1 MSAAEPRI
9 RRAREEDAYDIVSWF
24 PDRRAAVMW
33 GGPQVA
39 DPLVAQ
45 WLMGEFN
52 APGRDYYVMVGLD
65 DEPLGVFGLRLH
77 PREKRA
83 HLIRVAIQPFARGY
97 GLSSALLKGAAI
109 LAQQSRMER
118 LTLNVYGSNDQARMA
133 YERAGFF
140 PYEFAPAPED
150 PSGAIVRMLRPL

>member
-1 MSAAEPRI
+1 
-9 RRAREEDAYDIVSWF
+9 
-24 PDRRAAVMW
+24 MW

-52 APGRDYYVMVGLD
+52 AQGRDYYVMVDRD
-65 DEPLGVFGLRLH
+65 DAPVGVFGLRLH

-83 HLIRVAIQPFARGY
+83 HLIRVAIDPDARGL
-97 GLSSALLKGAAI
+97 GLASALLKGAGT
-109 LAQQSRMER
+109 LAREARMQR

-140 PYEFAPAPED
+140 TYEFAPAPED
-150 PSGAIVRMLRPL
+150 PTGTLLRMLKPL